1 MLFYYYI
8 YYMPYSIYYH
18 VAYKYILKLYINFFL
33 KNIKNWSILKN
44 AKNRWYMQKTQ
55 ELVPSMVK
63 FKQRF
68 FSARYLKSQEL
79 VWDWFLEFF
88 DIFRNGWPIF
98 NIFNNFLG
106 DLFLDFLINIF
117 GGPVFG
123 IFNGGLILGIF
134 LGGPIFWIFMGGP
147 IFGIFIGGPIFEIFM
162 GGPIFEIFKKYFW
175 RPFFE
180 IFY

>member
-1 MLFYYYI
+1 
-8 YYMPYSIYYH
+8 MPYSIYYH
-18 VAYKYILKLYINFFL
+18 VEYKYILKLYINFFL

-88 DIFRNGWPIF
+88 EIFRNG
-98 NIFNNFLG
+98 
-106 DLFLDFLINIF
+106 
-117 GGPVFG
+117 
-123 IFNGGLILGIF
+123 
-134 LGGPIFWIFMGGP
+134 
-147 IFGIFIGGPIFEIFM
+147 
-162 GGPIFEIFKKYFW
+162 
-175 RPFFE
+175 
-180 IFY
+180 